1 VTAPSRSSPFSLA
14 EWSAIGVII
23 VVWGVNNAA
32 AKVATEAL
40 PPLLTGGLRF
50 VVALVCLSPFLR
62 PPFPPWRQVLPI
74 MLLTGPLHF
83 GLIYTGFA
91 MARNYSPLVV
101 SLQLWI
107 PITAIFA
114 WRILGEGMRPA
125 AVGGLVL
132 AFGGMAGMTLDPKAA
147 GDLPA
152 ILICLA
158 ASAMWALATILVRRI
173 PAVPPLKMQAFTALI
188 TAPSLM
194 GGALLFEHD
203 IPAKVAKAT
212 PLVWASV
219 VWSGAVSTIGATA
232 LLFWL
237 VQRREPGR
245 VTPFFLLTP
254 LVSLSLGVI
263 FLKDHISLQVALG
276 GGTTLAGVAIVA
288 LSERRRAPLDPDDVP
303 TAQV

>member
-1 VTAPSRSSPFSLA
+1 VSTSSRTSAFSLA
-14 EWSAIGVII
+14 EWAAIGVII

-32 AKVATEAL
+32 AKVATEFL
-40 PPLLTGGLRF
+40 PPLLVGGLRF

-62 PPFPPWRQVLPI
+62 PPFPPWRQMLPI
-74 MLLTGPLHF
+74 MMLTGPLHF
-83 GLIYTGFA
+83 GLIYYGFSLA
-91 MARNYSPLVV
+91 KSFSPLVV

-114 WRILGEGMRPA
+114 WRILGEGMRPI
-125 AVGGLVL
+125 AVAGMVL
-132 AFGGMAGMTLDPKAA
+132 AFGGVAGMSLDPKAA
-147 GDLPA
+147 ADLPA
-152 ILICLA
+152 ILICLV

-173 PAVPPLKMQAFTALI
+173 PAVPPLKMQAFTALV

-194 GGALLFEHD
+194 GAALLFEPD
-203 IPAKVAKAT
+203 VPARIAKAT

-219 VWSGAVSTIGATA
+219 VWSGAVSTIGATV

-276 GGTTLAGVAIVA
+276 GAATLAGVAVVA
-288 LSERRRAPLDPDDVP
+288 LSERRGARLDPDDVP
-303 TAQV
+303 VGQV